1 MRSSTKRTTRIKKKL
16 TKEDRIL
23 QKYLGFP
30 FSRKLRK
37 KAEME
42 MMKEVLDSKYSK

>member
-1 MRSSTKRTTRIKKKL
+1 MRSSTKRKTRIKKKL
-16 TKEDRIL
+16 AKEDRIL
-23 QKYLGFP
+23 RKYLGFP

-42 MMKEVLDSKYSK
+42 MMKEAQNSKYGK